1 MVLWDFNKN
10 NPQGWT
16 LPQKRTS
23 RNWVLLF
30 CITTILLALQNC
42 LWYHKLIQIALKSDI
57 ICSMYYLFKYW
68 ITIYFCS
75 LSIICRIIRI
85 PNSSEAE
92 KLNMQCSQLV
102 ILKKKK
108 GIVNVSGKLL
118 VDLPTQYK
126 WLHISFHP
134 FIAIDDSRRRR
145 LPRSSFLVQ
154 ARYGEENGHDVR

>member
-1 MVLWDFNKN
+1 
-10 NPQGWT
+10 
-16 LPQKRTS
+16 
-23 RNWVLLF
+23 
-30 CITTILLALQNC
+30 
-42 LWYHKLIQIALKSDI
+42 
-57 ICSMYYLFKYW
+57 MYYLFKYW
-68 ITIYFCS
+68 ISTIYFCS

-134 FIAIDDSRRRR
+134 FIAIDDSSSR
-145 LPRSSFLVQ
+145 LPRSNVMFPNFFQQRYVQHKNQEMFLSLYLYHYNLDIWMFFLIWRNHFVFLI
-154 ARYGEENGHDVR
+154 GN